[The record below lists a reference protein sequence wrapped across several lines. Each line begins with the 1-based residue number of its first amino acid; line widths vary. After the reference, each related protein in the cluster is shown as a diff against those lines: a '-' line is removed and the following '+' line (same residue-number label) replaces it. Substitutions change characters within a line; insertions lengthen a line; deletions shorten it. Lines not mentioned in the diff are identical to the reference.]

1 MIPTSEQDEQKEQN
15 IVLITDYIRA
25 AVAGATVDGRDIS
38 DQAIED
44 MATTY
49 HPDTYNARIWPEH
62 IRGIAPDGMFKALG
76 DVVQAKAERIK
87 GGALAGKLALYVKIA
102 PHQDL
107 IAMVRNGQKVHLSI
121 EAQPNF
127 ANTGKTYLV
136 GVGVTDSPASLGTGI
151 MKFSTAERHEN
162 IFSTPQ
168 ETPIQLPQEHTMNR
182 EDFKQLLAES
192 LNPLVEKLNTQSD
205 ELKSLKEKQ
214 DEIIQLATPPAGN
227 GRHYGDREPHNGG
240 DSGRRRNIY

>member
-1 MIPTSEQDEQKEQN
+1 MI
-15 IVLITDYIRA
+15 ITDWIRA
-25 AVAGATVDGRDIS
+25 AVAGATVDGREIS
-38 DQAIED
+38 EQHLED
-44 MATTY
+44 MAASY
-49 HPDTYNARIWPEH
+49 SQETYNARIWPEH
-62 IRGIAPDGMFKALG
+62 IRGIMPDGMFKALG
-76 DVVQAKAERIK
+76 DVVQVKAERIK
-87 GGALAGKLALYVKIA
+87 GGDLAGRLALHLKMS

-136 GVGVTDSPASLGTGI
+136 GVGATDSPASLGTGI
-151 MKFSTAERHEN
+151 MKFSTADRHEN

-168 ETPIQLPQEHTMNR
+168 ETPIPLPQEHTMNR

-192 LNPLVEKLNTQSD
+192 LNPLVEKLNTQSN

-214 DEIIQLATPPAGN
+214 DKVIELATPPAGN

-240 DSGRRRNIY
+240 DSDRKRNIY